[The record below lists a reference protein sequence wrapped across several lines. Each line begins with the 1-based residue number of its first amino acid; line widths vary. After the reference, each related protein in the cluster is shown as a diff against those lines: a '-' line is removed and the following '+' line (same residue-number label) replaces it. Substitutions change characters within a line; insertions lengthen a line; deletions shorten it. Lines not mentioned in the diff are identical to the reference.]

1 MASLSSTRDHLCWRP
16 ENGPCHL
23 SRMGRMAWWGVT
35 ESVQQHERNE
45 TMVYLGNPGLEI
57 KGRTVGRKTG
67 ALSIM
72 LMLLVVAW
80 AAAAQGVKDPGVRG
94 GPAGAGGPL
103 PGLTSAELAFFQAGL
118 ATFLEVEAVKDGLG
132 PRFNL
137 DTCSGCHAQ
146 PAIGGTSPAANPQ
159 MAVATKAGAKNV
171 VPFFISP
178 DGPVREARFKFKP
191 DRARDGGVHDLFTIA
206 GRTDAP
212 GCVLAQPDFKHEAAR
227 KNLIFRIPTPV
238 FGAGLIEEV
247 QDVTI
252 MANLESES
260 PRRAAMGILGR
271 PNRQGPGRAN
281 TSSNDGSITRFGWKA
296 QNKSLL
302 IFAGEA
308 YNVEMGITNELFQTE
323 RDETPTCLVN
333 GTPESSTN
341 FGAATVAEAL
351 SDITKFAAFMRFL
364 APPEPAPE
372 TPSPARGRT
381 VFTRI
386 GCALCHTP
394 SLTTGRSS
402 SAALSQKPVN
412 LFSDVLLHRMGPGL
426 ADNIVQGVAEGDE
439 LRTAPL
445 WGLGQR
451 IFLLHDGRTTDL
463 VEAIEAHASR
473 GDGQFRPSEANAVI
487 ARFRALGNTEK
498 QDLLNFLRSL

>member
-1 MASLSSTRDHLCWRP
+1 
-16 ENGPCHL
+16 
-23 SRMGRMAWWGVT
+23 MGKKA
-35 ESVQQHERNE
+35 
-45 TMVYLGNPGLEI
+45 
-57 KGRTVGRKTG
+57 G

-72 LMLLVVAW
+72 LMLLLVACV
-80 AAAAQGVKDPGVRG
+80 AATQGGKDPGVLG
-94 GPAGAGGPL
+94 EPAGAGGPL

-118 ATFLEVEAVKDGLG
+118 AAFLEVEEVKNGLG
-132 PRFNL
+132 PRFNF
-137 DTCSGCHAQ
+137 DTCSGCHSQ
-146 PAIGGTSPAANPQ
+146 PAIGGTSPSANPQ
-159 MAVATKAGAKNV
+159 IAVATKAGAKNV
-171 VPFFISP
+171 VPAFITAN
-178 DGPVREARFKFKP
+178 GPIREARFTFKP

-212 GCVLAQPDFKHEAAR
+212 GCVLAQPDFQREAAR
-227 KNLIFRIPTPV
+227 NNLIFRIPTPV
-238 FGAGLIEEV
+238 FGAGLIEEIE
-247 QDVTI
+247 DTAI
-252 MANLESES
+252 LANSDKERPSRSAL
-260 PRRAAMGILGR
+260 GIVGR

-302 IFAGEA
+302 LFAGEA
-308 YNVEMGITNELFQTE
+308 YNVEMGITNELFPTE
-323 RDETPTCLVN
+323 RDETPTCLFN
-333 GTPESSTN
+333 GTPESVTN

-372 TPSPARGRT
+372 TPVTARGRA
-381 VFTRI
+381 VFAQI

-394 SLTTGRSS
+394 FLTTGRSS

-412 LFSDVLLHRMGPGL
+412 LFSDLLLHRMGPGL

-439 LRTAPL
+439 FRTAPL

-463 VEAIEAHASR
+463 VVAIEAHASR
-473 GDGQFRPSEANAVI
+473 GYGQFRSSEANGVI
-487 ARFRALGNTEK
+487 ARFRALGPAEK
-498 QDLLNFLRSL
+498 QDLLAFLRSL